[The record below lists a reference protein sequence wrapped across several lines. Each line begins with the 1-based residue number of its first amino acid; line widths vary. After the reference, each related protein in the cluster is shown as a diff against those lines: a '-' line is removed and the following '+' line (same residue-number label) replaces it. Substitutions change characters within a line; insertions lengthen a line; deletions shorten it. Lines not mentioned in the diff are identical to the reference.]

1 MNLCCQS
8 ISTNIEKYQIL
19 LKVGKCRS
27 EKLSRW
33 ETVAMGKC
41 RVGNRLLGNC
51 RGGKLSWWEIIS
63 WEIVGWETVEWEF
76 VEWETVE
83 WEIVV
88 SKI

>member
-1 MNLCCQS
+1 
-8 ISTNIEKYQIL
+8 
-19 LKVGKCRS
+19 
-27 EKLSRW
+27 
-33 ETVAMGKC
+33 MGKC
-41 RVGNRLLGNC
+41 RVGNRPLGNC
-51 RGGKLSWWEIIS
+51 RGEKLSWWEIIS